1 MAETPAAVESAGNRV
16 VRNAKG
22 QVVAGSGALGRNGG
36 RVAVPDLYTA
46 LTPVGFAVQAALA
59 TGIVEPR
66 LIPADLSPEQKE
78 KALKSIEDAAKA
90 GDADPELRGKY
101 TEVMICRTVGRPKET
116 VEHSGETRQIVGIR
130 VSYEDP
136 KPGPK
141 TVTGTVA
148 QPKPLTGRDAE

>member
-1 MAETPAAVESAGNRV
+1 MAETPAAVEPAGNRV
-16 VRNAKG
+16 VRNEKG
-22 QVVAGSGALGRNGG
+22 QIVAGSGALGRNGG
-36 RVAVPDLYTA
+36 RVPVPDLYTA

-66 LIPADLSPEQKE
+66 LIPADLSPEQRE

-116 VEHSGETRQIVGIR
+116 VEHSGPDGGALVTRVVWEFRGEEPRTKEVVGVR
-130 VSYEDP
+130 
-136 KPGPK
+136 
-141 TVTGTVA
+141 
-148 QPKPLTGRDAE
+148 QPLVLDAE